1 MQLLVIRHAIAE
13 DREEFARM
21 GEDDALRPLTT
32 EGRRKMR
39 RVARGLRREVPALAT
54 LASSP
59 LVRAYQTASIVAE
72 EYGIGAVEIADVFA
86 PEVPLEGALGW
97 VADAAHAAAG
107 DEIVAVVGHEP
118 HLGAFVTMLLAG
130 REEPMLELR
139 KGGACLLDLPSSPRP
154 GEARLLWL
162 ATAGQLRR
170 LA

>member
-13 DREEFARM
+13 DRAEFARTE
-21 GEDDALRPLTT
+21 EDDALRPLTA

-39 RVARGLRREVPALAT
+39 RVARGLRREVPSIAT

-86 PEVPLEGALGW
+86 PEIPLEGALGW
-97 VADAAHAAAG
+97 VADASHAA
-107 DEIVAVVGHEP
+107 DEDEVVAIVGHEP
-118 HLGAFVTMLLAG
+118 HLGSFVTMLLAG
-130 REEPMLELR
+130 RETPMVELR
-139 KGGACLLDLPSSPRP
+139 KGGACLLDVPPSPRP
-154 GEARLLWL
+154 GDTRLRWL